1 MNTKQE
7 RFNMYDK
14 ENAKKNNTEA
24 GMIGSSGAD
33 DPK

>member
-1 MNTKQE
+1 
-7 RFNMYDK
+7 MYDK
-14 ENAKKNNTEA
+14 ENAKNNAKNNNTEA